1 MSGWQGSRVYHR
13 ISRLNLESIE
23 KMSTGEVKE
32 YGKEI
37 VRKLG
42 EWFEFEVAG
51 NDDGIG

>member
-13 ISRLNLESIE
+13 ISRLTLASQ
-23 KMSTGEVKE
+23 KKKTGELKE

-42 EWFEFEVAG
+42 EWYEFEVAG
-51 NDDGIG
+51 DNYGIG